1 MTLIIAAERP
11 WNRKEKI
18 HRNKNPKEA
27 PQMLRRRLI
36 LVQADHG
43 SWCEVHVPA
52 YWLWLGKNE
61 PNAGIRHAPSMRH
74 ISLVFNLA
82 RQARKKQMLL
92 QDGKMASRILQFPAT
107 ERRTHQANAADFSR
121 EGINQRET
129 PPASSVVGVPVVSPL
144 ASSSQQHLLFDPSSA
159 RKGVTPSG
167 I

>member
-1 MTLIIAAERP
+1 MAMTLIIAAERP

-27 PQMLRRRLI
+27 PPQMLRRRLI

-82 RQARKKQMLL
+82 RQARKKQMRL
-92 QDGKMASRILQFPAT
+92 QDGKMARWQAAFCNFLPPSGGRIKP
-107 ERRTHQANAADFSR
+107 
-121 EGINQRET
+121 T
-129 PPASSVVGVPVVSPL
+129 PPTSVEKE
-144 ASSSQQHLLFDPSSA
+144 SA
-159 RKGVTPSG
+159 
-167 I
+167 